1 MLHRLRGMMTALFT
15 PVARAL
21 LRIGVTPDAVTIA
34 GTVAVV
40 VIALWTLPTGHLL
53 LGALLLG
60 GCVLTDSLDG
70 VMARLAGRAGPW
82 GAFLDSTLDRVGDAA
97 ILGGIAMGFVNA
109 GDARTAAVA
118 IACLVGGLVVSYAKA
133 RAEGVGAEC
142 NVGIAE
148 RTERLIIQGIGVVL
162 YGFGVPYALPVAL
175 WVLLV
180 LTWVTV
186 GQRIWHV
193 RTQLLVAPEDR
204 PA

>member
-1 MLHRLRGMMTALFT
+1 
-15 PVARAL
+15 
-21 LRIGVTPDAVTIA
+21 
-34 GTVAVV
+34 
-40 VIALWTLPTGHLL
+40 
-53 LGALLLG
+53 
-60 GCVLTDSLDG
+60 
-70 VMARLAGRAGPW
+70 
-82 GAFLDSTLDRVGDAA
+82 
-97 ILGGIAMGFVNA
+97 
-109 GDARTAAVA
+109 VA

-193 RTQLLVAPEDR
+193 RKQLLVAPEDR